1 MTTPQVASANKLAAQ
16 CKNLKHKEYEKNQ
29 VLKHLNAL
37 LQNPHWNQR
46 KYPLC
51 STLKQNLA
59 Q

>member
-1 MTTPQVASANKLAAQ
+1 MTKTQIASANKLAAQ
-16 CKNLKHKEYEKNQ
+16 CKNLKRKEYEKHL

-46 KYPLC
+46 EYPLC